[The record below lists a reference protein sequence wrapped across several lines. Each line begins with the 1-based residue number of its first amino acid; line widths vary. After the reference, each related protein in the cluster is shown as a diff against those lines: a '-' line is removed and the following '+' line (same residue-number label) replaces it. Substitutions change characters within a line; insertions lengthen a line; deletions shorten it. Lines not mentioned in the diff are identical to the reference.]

1 MLFNQYP
8 MNRSGRGF
16 SLVEIMI
23 AVVVGMLGILIIMQV
38 FLVSEGQK
46 RTTTGGADAQENALM
61 AMFTLEREMR
71 IAGLGLVGLGL
82 QPEHGAHKLQLQSMA
97 GDNRPRCSCGR
108 QRPDYHSL
116 QQFGVRQH
124 SNHPYE
130 PGASFIGRGQ
140 RRRKRRRLCPEQL
153 VHHVKPAP
161 GMHHA
166 SGQPGRTEDR
176 AGLEYPAQSGR
187 RVHL

>member
-23 AVVVGMLGILIIMQV
+23 AVVVGMLGILIIMKTHHDGRRRRAGKCADGDV
-38 FLVSEGQK
+38 HA
-46 RTTTGGADAQENALM
+46 GARDAN
-61 AMFTLEREMR
+61 R
-71 IAGLGLVGLGL
+71 GLGPGRTGMHHHQRL